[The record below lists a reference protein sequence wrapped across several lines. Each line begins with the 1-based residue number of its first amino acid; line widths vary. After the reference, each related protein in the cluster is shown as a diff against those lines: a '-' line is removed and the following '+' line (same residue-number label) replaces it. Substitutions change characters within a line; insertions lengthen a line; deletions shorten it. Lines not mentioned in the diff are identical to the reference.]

1 MLLKEI
7 KEVLDEWK
15 DTPCWW
21 VRRLNIKMAI
31 VPQLTD
37 IFNATHIKISA
48 DFSAEIDKLNVK
60 IIWECKGPR
69 RVKIILKRNN
79 KVRRLK
85 NVNFLLT
92 LI

>member
-7 KEVLDEWK
+7 EEVLDEWK

-21 VRRLNIKMAI
+21 VRRLNIKM

-37 IFNATHIKISA
+37 RFNATHIKISA
-48 DFSAEIDKLNVK
+48 DFSAEIDKLNIT

-69 RVKIILKRNN
+69 RVKIILKRNI